1 MIFSIISTSSDIRAR
16 IEYALVTS
24 RWQTRLPSECGENGV
39 LRFTLILF
47 SARAKHME
55 EEPGSFRNS
64 IRVCFNRS
72 SLGSV
77 FLQFLDEPEIF
88 QYNNGKEDDKVA

>member
-1 MIFSIISTSSDIRAR
+1 
-16 IEYALVTS
+16 
-24 RWQTRLPSECGENGV
+24 
-39 LRFTLILF
+39 
-47 SARAKHME
+47 ME

-64 IRVCFNRS
+64 IRARFSCS
-72 SLGSV
+72 SIDSV

>member
-1 MIFSIISTSSDIRAR
+1 
-16 IEYALVTS
+16 
-24 RWQTRLPSECGENGV
+24 
-39 LRFTLILF
+39 
-47 SARAKHME
+47 ME

-64 IRVCFNRS
+64 ICVRFSRS
-72 SLGSV
+72 ALDSV